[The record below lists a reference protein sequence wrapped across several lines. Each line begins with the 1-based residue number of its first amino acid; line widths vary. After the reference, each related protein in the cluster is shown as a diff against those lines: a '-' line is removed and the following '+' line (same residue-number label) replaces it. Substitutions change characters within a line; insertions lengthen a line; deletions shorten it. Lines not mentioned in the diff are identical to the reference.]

1 MAGPAGGGNSG
12 AGDMLRDVPY
22 TVVEVVHLCAHC
34 GRELRPGRR
43 KSARFCDG
51 VHRQRA
57 YRRRRVAVPETRP
70 RLTPR
75 RGATLRDAYLNQL
88 RRDDLVG
95 FLLLM
100 HDEWEAEL
108 RDFAARLAE
117 RGDDGLVAATL
128 AAANAALPVPDEA
141 PYHIPEVARGATR
154 AADASPVR
162 VRTAPR
168 TAPAPADRPG
178 KSADAGELAEG
189 RPPTSR

>member
-1 MAGPAGGGNSG
+1 MPAVVARHEIPRGQLRPP
-12 AGDMLRDVPY
+12 ATLRDVPY
-22 TVVEVVHLCAHC
+22 TVVEVIHVCAHC

-100 HDEWEAEL
+100 HDEWESEL

-117 RGDDGLVAATL
+117 REDDDLGAATM
-128 AAANAALPVPDEA
+128 AAANAALPIPDEA

-154 AADASPVR
+154 VADAS
-162 VRTAPR
+162 RTGPGPGP
-168 TAPAPADRPG
+168 TASRPG
-178 KSADAGELAEG
+178 AS
-189 RPPTSR
+189 PPMREK